1 MAHASRTRGLLL
13 IATGAL
19 VFAGTN
25 AQMLPAESFFPALLV
40 CGLGVVLF
48 VKGNREVAEVEQKR
62 IRHALDPGLRNRTAE
77 QHASHQAQV
86 DGQLLASLADR
97 EARHASAGTLRPA
110 EADADEIV
118 LFEVSGTPAAAAK
131 GDGDESG
138 FVVSTD
144 VSFPVEIQ
152 ESRSLAE
159 QIEKLQRLREDG
171 VITAEEF
178 SIAKAKLLR

>member
-1 MAHASRTRGLLL
+1 MAHASRLRGLLL

-25 AQMLPAESFFPALLV
+25 AQRLPAESFFPAVIV

-48 VKGNREVAEVEQKR
+48 VRGNRAVAEVERKR
-62 IRHALDPGLRNRTAE
+62 IQRGRDPGLRNRTAE
-77 QHASHQAQV
+77 QYASRQASV
-86 DGQLLASLADR
+86 DGHVLASLAER
-97 EARHASAGTLRPA
+97 EARRVTSETLRPV
-110 EADADEIV
+110 EVDADEIV
-118 LFEVSGTPAAAAK
+118 LVEVSGATASTDEA
-131 GDGDESG
+131 DGPG

-159 QIEKLQRLREDG
+159 QIQKLQRLREDG